1 MSTKPRPTRGR
12 HRPEY
17 VARMIAIAHPEPP
30 FMAPLTLLAL
40 LRKGER

>member
-1 MSTKPRPTRGR
+1 MKRKDPRGR

-17 VARMIAIAHPEPP
+17 VARMTAIAHPEPP

>member
-1 MSTKPRPTRGR
+1 MNTKPRPTRGR

-17 VARMIAIAHPEPP
+17 VARMTAILHPEPP